1 MTKKLFY
8 VKPATMV
15 VCAAGGS
22 LLAASGITVGGE
34 DFPWESGAKEN
45 DNDWQ
50 VSTRRGLTIAF
61 EDDSQTDDAW

>member
-1 MTKKLFY
+1 
-8 VKPATMV
+8 MV